1 MDLAT
6 VIGLVMGYLFI
17 LGAILY
23 GGSLLIFIDVPS
35 ILVVVGG
42 TASALLYAHPMP
54 AMKAFVAF
62 VKNAFQDRLTA
73 PEDVTAQIQA
83 LAQKVRKEDLLSLE
97 NEVINDPFMARAVRL
112 AVDGVPV
119 DTIRQT
125 LGDELS
131 QMKKRH
137 EMAAD
142 MLNFGGA
149 IAPAMG
155 MIGTL
160 IGLVQMLQNLDDPS
174 TIGPSM
180 AVALL
185 TTFYGAVMANM
196 FFIPV
201 CEKLKIRSGEE
212 AKTMQLI
219 IEGIDSIVRGENVMI
234 TKEKLEAFLSPLER
248 AGGKKDGE

>member
-1 MDLAT
+1 MYP
-6 VIGLVMGYLFI
+6 V
-17 LGAILY
+17 
-23 GGSLLIFIDVPS
+23 SLLLWGDP
-35 ILVVVGG
+35 
-42 TASALLYAHPMP
+42 TALLYAHPMP
-54 AMKAFVAF
+54 AMKAFVSF
-62 VKNAFQDRLTA
+62 VKNAFQDRL
-73 PEDVTAQIQA
+73 VS
-83 LAQKVRKEDLLSLE
+83 QKMSPRKSRRWLKKFVKTLSLE

-142 MLNFGGA
+142 MLNFGA

-201 CEKLKIRSGEE
+201 CEKMKIEVLKSQ
-212 AKTMQLI
+212 TMQLI
-219 IEGIDSIVRGENVMI
+219 RVSTR
-234 TKEKLEAFLSPLER
+234 LSEAKTS
-248 AGGKKDGE
+248 

>member
-1 MDLAT
+1 
-6 VIGLVMGYLFI
+6 
-17 LGAILY
+17 
-23 GGSLLIFIDVPS
+23 
-35 ILVVVGG
+35 
-42 TASALLYAHPMP
+42 
-54 AMKAFVAF
+54 
-62 VKNAFQDRLTA
+62 
-73 PEDVTAQIQA
+73 
-83 LAQKVRKEDLLSLE
+83 
-97 NEVINDPFMARAVRL
+97 
-112 AVDGVPV
+112 
-119 DTIRQT
+119 
-125 LGDELS
+125 
-131 QMKKRH
+131 
-137 EMAAD
+137 
-142 MLNFGGA
+142 
-149 IAPAMG
+149 MG

-201 CEKLKIRSGEE
+201 CEKMKIRSAEE
-212 AKTMQLI
+212 SKTMQLI

>member
-1 MDLAT
+1 
-6 VIGLVMGYLFI
+6 
-17 LGAILY
+17 
-23 GGSLLIFIDVPS
+23 
-35 ILVVVGG
+35 
-42 TASALLYAHPMP
+42 
-54 AMKAFVAF
+54 
-62 VKNAFQDRLTA
+62 
-73 PEDVTAQIQA
+73 
-83 LAQKVRKEDLLSLE
+83 
-97 NEVINDPFMARAVRL
+97 
-112 AVDGVPV
+112 
-119 DTIRQT
+119 
-125 LGDELS
+125 
-131 QMKKRH
+131 
-137 EMAAD
+137 
-142 MLNFGGA
+142 
-149 IAPAMG
+149 MG

-201 CEKLKIRSGEE
+201 AEKMKIRSSEE
-212 AKTMQLI
+212 SKTMQLI